1 VTDDEPTGD
10 PSDPNVPD
18 LVAGARIRLLCEG
31 TFEEATAAAEAA
43 ERPTI
48 VHRGADGVWRAWQM
62 LPGGR
67 PRRG

>member
-10 PSDPNVPD
+10 PADPNAPE

-31 TFEEATAAAEAA
+31 TFEEASAAAEAA

-48 VHRGADGVWRAWQM
+48 VHRGADGMWRAWQL
-62 LPGGR
+62 LPGR
-67 PRRG
+67 PPRRR